1 MFLSET
7 TLILAS
13 GFWLTLLLGC
23 VVFALI
29 AIKSR
34 RQLNDLDQIIDT
46 QRGHIQKLSSTMPEP
61 VSESSPELATDKDEV
76 ANGDLIQAQQYADQL
91 KQQITAMDETQ
102 KQQSLD
108 IERQL
113 SEVTDQLAEAKLG
126 LLAGE
131 QLVDSLQKENTVL
144 EQQVK
149 TLSDILDV
157 GDLATMREIIVNF
170 TEETRGLL
178 ATITD
183 LEVERGEL
191 LQQLEDT
198 ESNEKGTV
206 GAVVGLK
213 RKLSLA
219 EQRIKEMQIEYDLL
233 LADQSNAV

>member
-13 GFWLTLLLGC
+13 GFWLTLFVGC
-23 VVFALI
+23 VMFALI

-34 RQLNDLDQIIDT
+34 RQLTDLDRIIDT
-46 QRGHIQKLSSTMPEP
+46 QRGHIQKLSSNM
-61 VSESSPELATDKDEV
+61 PELAADEDGL
-76 ANGDLIQAQQYADQL
+76 ANGDLIKAQEYADEL
-91 KQQITAMDETQ
+91 KQQMAAMDEMQ
-102 KQQSLD
+102 KQESLTID
-108 IERQL
+108 NQL
-113 SEVTDQLAEAKLG
+113 SEVTSKLAEA
-126 LLAGE
+126 E
-131 QLVDSLQKENTVL
+131 QNLSTSESLVDSLQKENVIL

-183 LEVERGEL
+183 LEVERSEL

-198 ESNEKGTV
+198 ESNEKGTI
-206 GAVVGLK
+206 GTVVGLK

-219 EQRIKEMQIEYDLL
+219 EQRIKDMQVEYDLL
-233 LADQSNAV
+233 VAGQASAV

>member
-13 GFWLTLLLGC
+13 GFWLTLFIGC
-23 VVFALI
+23 IMFAII

-34 RQLNDLDQIIDT
+34 RQLGDLDRIIDT
-46 QRGHIQKLSSTMPEP
+46 QRGHIQKLSSS
-61 VSESSPELATDKDEV
+61 VPELVVDES
-76 ANGDLIQAQQYADQL
+76 NSDSDSTNSDLLQAQQYADEL
-91 KQQITAMDETQ
+91 KQQIEAMDELQ
-102 KQQSLD
+102 KSQSLSRD
-108 IERQL
+108 
-113 SEVTDQLAEAKLG
+113 SELTETIDKLAEVEEG
-126 LLAGE
+126 LLASE
-131 QLVDSLQKENTVL
+131 SLADTRQKEIIIL

-149 TLSDILDV
+149 ALNDMLDV

-183 LEVERGEL
+183 LEVERNQL

-198 ESNEKGTV
+198 ESNEKGTI
-206 GAVVGLK
+206 GTVVGLK

-219 EQRIKEMQIEYDLL
+219 ELQIKDLQIEHG
-233 LADQSNAV
+233 SPIIEPTREG

>member
-13 GFWLTLLLGC
+13 GFWLTLFIGC
-23 VVFALI
+23 VMFAVI

-34 RQLNDLDQIIDT
+34 RQLSDLDRIIDT
-46 QRGHIQKLSSTMPEP
+46 QRGHIQKLSSS
-61 VSESSPELATDKDEV
+61 VPELQVDDV
-76 ANGDLIQAQQYADQL
+76 NSDSVNGDLLQAQQYADEL
-91 KQQITAMDETQ
+91 KQQIEDMDELQ
-102 KQQSLD
+102 KSQSLNRD
-108 IERQL
+108 
-113 SEVTDQLAEAKLG
+113 SELTEAIDKLAETEEG
-126 LLAGE
+126 LLASE
-131 QLVDSLQKENTVL
+131 SLADSLQKEVVIL

-183 LEVERGEL
+183 LEVERNQL

-198 ESNEKGTV
+198 ESNEKGTI
-206 GAVVGLK
+206 GTVVGLK

-219 EQRIKEMQIEYDLL
+219 EQQIKDLKIEHGSQITE
-233 LADQSNAV
+233 QTSEG

>member
-13 GFWLTLLLGC
+13 GFWLTLLIGC
-23 VVFALI
+23 VMFAVI

-34 RQLNDLDQIIDT
+34 RQLSDLDRIIDT
-46 QRGHIQKLSSTMPEP
+46 QRGHIQKLSSS
-61 VSESSPELATDKDEV
+61 VPELQVDDV
-76 ANGDLIQAQQYADQL
+76 NSDSVNGDLLQAQQYADEL
-91 KQQITAMDETQ
+91 KQQIEDMDELQ
-102 KQQSLD
+102 KSQSLNRD
-108 IERQL
+108 
-113 SEVTDQLAEAKLG
+113 SELTEVIDKLAETEEG
-126 LLAGE
+126 LLASE
-131 QLVDSLQKENTVL
+131 SLADSLQKEVVIL

-183 LEVERGEL
+183 LEVERNQL

-198 ESNEKGTV
+198 ESNEKGTI
-206 GAVVGLK
+206 GTVVGLK

-219 EQRIKEMQIEYDLL
+219 EQQIKDLKIEHGSQIAE
-233 LADQSNAV
+233 QTSEG

>member
-13 GFWLTLLLGC
+13 GFWLTLFIGC
-23 VVFALI
+23 FMFALI

-34 RQLNDLDQIIDT
+34 RQLTDLDRIIDT
-46 QRGHIQKLSSTMPEP
+46 QRGHIQKLSSNMPD
-61 VSESSPELATDKDEV
+61 LAVEEV
-76 ANGDLIQAQQYADQL
+76 DASNDDLIKAQQYADQL
-91 KQQITAMDETQ
+91 KQQMEAMDEMQ
-102 KQQSLD
+102 KQQSLT
-108 IERQL
+108 IENQL
-113 SEVTDQLAEAKLG
+113 SEAIDKLAAT
-126 LLAGE
+126 E
-131 QLVDSLQKENTVL
+131 QNLKMSESMVNSLKKENMIL
-144 EQQVK
+144 EQQIK
-149 TLSDILDV
+149 SLNDILDV
-157 GDLATMREIIVNF
+157 GDLATMREMIVNF

-183 LEVERGEL
+183 LEVERSEL

-219 EQRIKEMQIEYDLL
+219 EQQIKELQIEHGL
-233 LADQSNAV
+233 QITQQTIEG

>member
-13 GFWLTLLLGC
+13 GFWLTLFIGC
-23 VVFALI
+23 VMFAVI

-34 RQLNDLDQIIDT
+34 RQLGDLDRIIDT
-46 QRGHIQKLSSTMPEP
+46 QRGHIQKLSSS
-61 VSESSPELATDKDEV
+61 VPELEIDDV
-76 ANGDLIQAQQYADQL
+76 NSDSVNGDLLQAQQYADEL
-91 KQQITAMDETQ
+91 KQQIEDMDELQ
-102 KQQSLD
+102 KSQSLNRD
-108 IERQL
+108 
-113 SEVTDQLAEAKLG
+113 SELTEAIDKLAEAEEG
-126 LLAGE
+126 LLASE
-131 QLVDSLQKENTVL
+131 SLADSLQKEVVIL

-183 LEVERGEL
+183 LEVERNQL

-198 ESNEKGTV
+198 ESNEKGTI
-206 GAVVGLK
+206 GTVVGLK

-219 EQRIKEMQIEYDLL
+219 EQQIKDLKIEHGSQITE
-233 LADQSNAV
+233 QTSEG

>member
-13 GFWLTLLLGC
+13 GFWLTLFVGC
-23 VVFALI
+23 VMFALI

-34 RQLNDLDQIIDT
+34 RQLTDLDRIIDT
-46 QRGHIQKLSSTMPEP
+46 QRGHIQKLSSNI
-61 VSESSPELATDKDEV
+61 PELAADEDEL
-76 ANGDLIQAQQYADQL
+76 ANGDLIKAQQYADEL
-91 KQQITAMDETQ
+91 KQQMAAMDEMQ
-102 KQQSLD
+102 KQESLTID
-108 IERQL
+108 NQL
-113 SEVTDQLAEAKLG
+113 SEVTSKLAEAEQN
-126 LLAGE
+126 LLTSE
-131 QLVDSLQKENTVL
+131 SLVDSLQKENVIL

-183 LEVERGEL
+183 LEVERSEL

-198 ESNEKGTV
+198 ESNEKGTI
-206 GAVVGLK
+206 GTVVGLK

-219 EQRIKEMQIEYDLL
+219 EQRIKDMQVEYDLL
-233 LADQSNAV
+233 VAGQASAV

>member
-13 GFWLTLLLGC
+13 GFWLTLFIGC
-23 VVFALI
+23 VMFAVI

-34 RQLNDLDQIIDT
+34 RQLGDLDRIIDT
-46 QRGHIQKLSSTMPEP
+46 QRGHIQKLSSS
-61 VSESSPELATDKDEV
+61 VPELEIDDV
-76 ANGDLIQAQQYADQL
+76 NSDSVNGDLLQAQQYADEL
-91 KQQITAMDETQ
+91 KQQIEDMDELQ
-102 KQQSLD
+102 KSQSLNRD
-108 IERQL
+108 
-113 SEVTDQLAEAKLG
+113 SELTEAIDKLAETEER
-126 LLAGE
+126 LLASE
-131 QLVDSLQKENTVL
+131 SLADSLQKEVVIL

-183 LEVERGEL
+183 LEVERNQL

-198 ESNEKGTV
+198 ESNEKGTI
-206 GAVVGLK
+206 GTVVGLK

-219 EQRIKEMQIEYDLL
+219 EQQIKDLKIEHGSQITE
-233 LADQSNAV
+233 QTSEG

>member
-46 QRGHIQKLSSTMPEP
+46 QRGHIQKLSSTMPGP

-113 SEVTDQLAEAKLG
+113 SEVTDQLAEAKQG

>member
-13 GFWLTLLLGC
+13 GFWLTLFIGC
-23 VVFALI
+23 VMFAVI

-34 RQLNDLDQIIDT
+34 RQLRDLDRIINT
-46 QRGHIQKLSSTMPEP
+46 QRGHIQKLSSS
-61 VSESSPELATDKDEV
+61 VPELDVDDVNGEGV
-76 ANGDLIQAQQYADQL
+76 NGDLLQAQQYADEL
-91 KQQITAMDETQ
+91 KQQIEDMDELH
-102 KQQSLD
+102 KSQSLNRD
-108 IERQL
+108 
-113 SEVTDQLAEAKLG
+113 SELTEVIDKLAETEEG
-126 LLAGE
+126 LLASE
-131 QLVDSLQKENTVL
+131 SLADSLQKEVVIL

-183 LEVERGEL
+183 LEIERNQL

-198 ESNEKGTV
+198 ESNEKGTI
-206 GAVVGLK
+206 GTVVGLK

-219 EQRIKEMQIEYDLL
+219 EQQIKDLKIEHGSQITE
-233 LADQSNAV
+233 QTSEG

>member
-13 GFWLTLLLGC
+13 GFWLTLFIGC
-23 VVFALI
+23 VMFAVI

-34 RQLNDLDQIIDT
+34 RQLSDLDRIIDT
-46 QRGHIQKLSSTMPEP
+46 QRGHIQKLSSS
-61 VSESSPELATDKDEV
+61 VPELQVDDV
-76 ANGDLIQAQQYADQL
+76 NSDSVNGDLLQAQQYADEL
-91 KQQITAMDETQ
+91 KQQIEDMDELQ
-102 KQQSLD
+102 KSQSLNRD
-108 IERQL
+108 
-113 SEVTDQLAEAKLG
+113 SELTEAIDKLAETEEG
-126 LLAGE
+126 LLASE
-131 QLVDSLQKENTVL
+131 SLADSLQKEVVIL

-178 ATITD
+178 STITD
-183 LEVERGEL
+183 LEVERNQL

-198 ESNEKGTV
+198 ESNEKGTI
-206 GAVVGLK
+206 GTVVGLK

-219 EQRIKEMQIEYDLL
+219 EQQIKDLKIEHGSQITE
-233 LADQSNAV
+233 QTSEG

>member
-13 GFWLTLLLGC
+13 GFWLTLFIGC
-23 VVFALI
+23 VMFAVI

-34 RQLNDLDQIIDT
+34 RQLSDLDRIIDT
-46 QRGHIQKLSSTMPEP
+46 QRGHIQKLSSS
-61 VSESSPELATDKDEV
+61 VPELQVDDV
-76 ANGDLIQAQQYADQL
+76 NSDSVNGDLLQAQQYADEL
-91 KQQITAMDETQ
+91 KQQIEDMDELQ
-102 KQQSLD
+102 KSQSLNRD
-108 IERQL
+108 
-113 SEVTDQLAEAKLG
+113 SELTEAIDKLAETEEG
-126 LLAGE
+126 LLASE
-131 QLVDSLQKENTVL
+131 SLADSLQKEVVIL

-183 LEVERGEL
+183 LEVERNQL

-198 ESNEKGTV
+198 ESNDKGTI
-206 GAVVGLK
+206 GTVVGLK

-219 EQRIKEMQIEYDLL
+219 EQQIKDLKIEHGSQITE
-233 LADQSNAV
+233 QTSEG

>member
-1 MFLSET
+1 MYLSET

-13 GFWLTLLLGC
+13 GFWLTLMVAC
-23 VVFALI
+23 FIFAI
-29 AIKSR
+29 VATRSR
-34 RQLNDLDQIIDT
+34 RQLSDLDRIIDT
-46 QRGHIQKLSSTMPEP
+46 QRGHIQKLSLSM
-61 VSESSPELATDKDEV
+61 PELAIAEEDGSGE
-76 ANGDLIQAQQYADQL
+76 NGELLRAQQYADSL
-91 KQQITAMDETQ
+91 KQQIASMDELQ
-102 KQQSLD
+102 KQQL
-108 IERQL
+108 ITTEEEL
-113 SEVTDQLAEAKLG
+113 ATVTDE
-126 LLAGE
+126 LAGIKQDFLASE
-131 QLVDSLQKENTVL
+131 ALVNSLQSENGIL

-149 TLSDILDV
+149 TLTDILDV

-183 LEVERGEL
+183 LEIQRDDL

-219 EQRIKEMQIEYDLL
+219 EDRVKEVEAAYDLL
-233 LADQSNAV
+233 VEDSSTTD

>member
-13 GFWLTLLLGC
+13 GFWLTLLIGC
-23 VVFALI
+23 VMFAVI

-34 RQLNDLDQIIDT
+34 RQLSDLDRIIDT
-46 QRGHIQKLSSTMPEP
+46 QRGHIQKLSSS
-61 VSESSPELATDKDEV
+61 VPELQVDDV
-76 ANGDLIQAQQYADQL
+76 NSDSVNGDLLQAQQYADEL
-91 KQQITAMDETQ
+91 KQQIEDMDELQ
-102 KQQSLD
+102 KSQSLNRD
-108 IERQL
+108 
-113 SEVTDQLAEAKLG
+113 SELTEAIDKLAETEEG
-126 LLAGE
+126 LLASE
-131 QLVDSLQKENTVL
+131 SLADSLQKEVVIL

-183 LEVERGEL
+183 LEVERNQL

-198 ESNEKGTV
+198 ESNEKGTI
-206 GAVVGLK
+206 GTVVGLK

-219 EQRIKEMQIEYDLL
+219 EQQIKDLKIEHGSQITE
-233 LADQSNAV
+233 QTSEG

>member
-13 GFWLTLLLGC
+13 GFWLTLMIAC
-23 VVFALI
+23 FIFAI
-29 AIKSR
+29 VAIRSR
-34 RQLNDLDQIIDT
+34 RQLSDLDRIIDT
-46 QRGHIQKLSSTMPEP
+46 QRGHIQKLSSS
-61 VSESSPELATDKDEV
+61 VPELAIAEEDGSGEN
-76 ANGDLIQAQQYADQL
+76 AELLQAQQYADSL
-91 KQQITAMDETQ
+91 KQQIASMDELQ
-102 KQQSLD
+102 KQQLFTTENELATATDKLAD
-108 IERQL
+108 IEQH
-113 SEVTDQLAEAKLG
+113 
-126 LLAGE
+126 LLASE
-131 QLVDSLQKENTVL
+131 ALVNSLQSENGIL

-149 TLSDILDV
+149 TLTDILDV

-183 LEVERGEL
+183 LENQRVEL

-219 EQRIKEMQIEYDLL
+219 EDRVKEVEAAYDLL
-233 LADQSNAV
+233 VEDGSTTG

>member
-13 GFWLTLLLGC
+13 GFWLTLFIGC
-23 VVFALI
+23 VMFAII

-34 RQLNDLDQIIDT
+34 RELGDLDRIIDT
-46 QRGHIQKLSSTMPEP
+46 QRGHIQKLSSS
-61 VSESSPELATDKDEV
+61 VPELVVDES
-76 ANGDLIQAQQYADQL
+76 NSDSDSTNSDLLQAQQYADEL
-91 KQQITAMDETQ
+91 KQQIEAMDELQ
-102 KQQSLD
+102 KSQSLSRD
-108 IERQL
+108 SALTEAI
-113 SEVTDQLAEAKLG
+113 DKLAEAEEG
-126 LLAGE
+126 LLASE
-131 QLVDSLQKENTVL
+131 SLADSFQKEIMVL

-183 LEVERGEL
+183 LEVERNQL

-198 ESNEKGTV
+198 ESNEKGTI
-206 GAVVGLK
+206 GTVVGLK
-213 RKLSLA
+213 RKLLLA
-219 EQRIKEMQIEYDLL
+219 EQQIKELKIEHGLQITE
-233 LADQSNAV
+233 QTREG

>member
-13 GFWLTLLLGC
+13 GFWLTLFIGC
-23 VVFALI
+23 VTFALI

-34 RQLNDLDQIIDT
+34 RQLADLDRIIDT
-46 QRGHIQKLSSTMPEP
+46 QRAHIQKLSSTMPEF
-61 VSESSPELATDKDEV
+61 ATDESETE
-76 ANGDLIQAQQYADQL
+76 NGHLIKAQQYASEL
-91 KQQITAMDETQ
+91 KQQMAAMDEMQ
-102 KQQSLD
+102 KQQSLT
-108 IERQL
+108 IESQL
-113 SEVTDQLAEAKLG
+113 SEATDKLADVEKK
-126 LLAGE
+126 LLASE
-131 QLVDSLQKENTVL
+131 SLVNSLKKENMFL

-149 TLSDILDV
+149 TLNDILDV
-157 GDLATMREIIVNF
+157 GDLATMREMIVNF

-183 LEVERGEL
+183 LEVERDEL

-219 EQRIKEMQIEYDLL
+219 EQRIKDMQVEYDLL
-233 LADQSNAV
+233 VAGQASAG

>member
-13 GFWLTLLLGC
+13 GFWLTLFIGC
-23 VVFALI
+23 LMFAFI

-34 RQLNDLDQIIDT
+34 RQLADLDCIIDT
-46 QRGHIQKLSSTMPEP
+46 QRAHIQKLSSTMPEF
-61 VSESSPELATDKDEV
+61 ATDESEA
-76 ANGDLIQAQQYADQL
+76 ANGHLIKAQQYANEL
-91 KQQITAMDETQ
+91 KQQMAAMDEMQ
-102 KQQSLD
+102 KQQFLT
-108 IERQL
+108 IESQL
-113 SEVTDQLAEAKLG
+113 SEATDKLADVEKK
-126 LLAGE
+126 LLASE
-131 QLVDSLQKENTVL
+131 SLVNSLKKENMFL

-149 TLSDILDV
+149 TLNDILDV
-157 GDLATMREIIVNF
+157 GDLATMREMIVNF

-183 LEVERGEL
+183 LEVERDEL

-219 EQRIKEMQIEYDLL
+219 EQRIKDMQVEYDLL
-233 LADQSNAV
+233 VAGQASAG

>member
-13 GFWLTLLLGC
+13 GFWLTLFIGC
-23 VVFALI
+23 VMFAVI

-34 RQLNDLDQIIDT
+34 RQLSDLDRIIDT
-46 QRGHIQKLSSTMPEP
+46 QRGHIQKLSSS
-61 VSESSPELATDKDEV
+61 VPELQVDDV
-76 ANGDLIQAQQYADQL
+76 NSDSVNGDLLQAQQYADEL
-91 KQQITAMDETQ
+91 KQQIEDMDELQ
-102 KQQSLD
+102 KSQSLNRD
-108 IERQL
+108 
-113 SEVTDQLAEAKLG
+113 SELTEAIDKLAETEEG
-126 LLAGE
+126 LLA
-131 QLVDSLQKENTVL
+131 DSLQKEVVIL

-183 LEVERGEL
+183 LEVERNQL

-198 ESNEKGTV
+198 ESNEKGTI
-206 GAVVGLK
+206 GTVVGLK

-219 EQRIKEMQIEYDLL
+219 EQQIKDLKIEHGSQITE
-233 LADQSNAV
+233 QTSEG

>member
-13 GFWLTLLLGC
+13 GFWLTLFVGC
-23 VVFALI
+23 VMFAII

-34 RQLNDLDQIIDT
+34 RQLGDLDRIIDT
-46 QRGHIQKLSSTMPEP
+46 QRGHIQKLSSSVPDL
-61 VSESSPELATDKDEV
+61 VVDDASSKS
-76 ANGDLIQAQQYADQL
+76 ANGDLQQAQQYADEL
-91 KQQITAMDETQ
+91 KQQMEAMDELQ
-102 KQQSLD
+102 KSQA
-108 IERQL
+108 L
-113 SEVTDQLAEAKLG
+113 SRDSELTEAIDKLAEVEEG
-126 LLAGE
+126 LLASE
-131 QLVDSLQKENTVL
+131 SLADARQNEIIIL

-183 LEVERGEL
+183 LEVERNQL

-198 ESNEKGTV
+198 ESNEKGTI
-206 GAVVGLK
+206 GTVVGLK

-219 EQRIKEMQIEYDLL
+219 EQQIKELRIEQGSPE
-233 LADQSNAV
+233 AEQAREG